1 MILLNYAAQ
10 AVKMKAD
17 FHIHTYY
24 SDGVYAPEKIVDLAV
39 ETGLEAI
46 ALTDH
51 DNVLSY
57 DVAKKYIEDN
67 NINLKIIPGLEV
79 NTLYKDYEVHIL
91 GYFPDVNNSDF
102 IAMLRSQQ
110 HARLKQTKEIIRL
123 LAKKE
128 GIKISLED
136 IKKMVAEGGSIGRP
150 HIAKAI
156 TNAGGTSGVIEAYN
170 KYIHK
175 ASPVY
180 VERKTVSPFDAVE
193 IIYDSG
199 GVPVIAH
206 PYDIDI
212 AEKLIKE
219 LMNYGL
225 RGIEAYHRKHSPAIV
240 EYFSSMAEE
249 LGLIVTGGSDFH
261 APNIMN
267 GQIILGKNFVP
278 EWIWDTLINE
288 KRRLDM
294 A

>member
-1 MILLNYAAQ
+1 
-10 AVKMKAD
+10 MKGD

-24 SDGVYAPEKIVDLAV
+24 SDGVFSPEKIVDLALDA
-39 ETGLEAI
+39 GLEAI
-46 ALTDH
+46 SLTDH

-57 DVAKKYIEDN
+57 GVAKEYLKNKEL
-67 NINLKIIPGLEV
+67 NLIVIPGIEV

-91 GYFPDVNNSDF
+91 GYFPDVNKSDF
-102 IAMLRSQQ
+102 KSLLKTQQ
-110 HARLKQTKEIIRL
+110 HARIKQTKEILRL

-128 GIKISLED
+128 GIKIAFED
-136 IKKMVAEGGSIGRP
+136 VKDMVAEGGSIGRP

-156 TNAGGTSGVIEAYN
+156 TNAGGTTSVMEAYS

-175 ASPVY
+175 DSPVY
-180 VERKTVSPFDAVE
+180 VERNTVSPFDAVE
-193 IIYDSG
+193 VIYDSG
-199 GVPVIAH
+199 GIPVIAH

-219 LMNYGL
+219 LMTCGL

-240 EYFSSMAEE
+240 EYFSSMAEK

-278 EWIWDTLINE
+278 EWIYDKLVEE
-288 KRRLDM
+288 KHNLDM
-294 A
+294 AG